1 MAAPARGAII
11 AAGANTMHGD
21 STISATSSDR
31 SRAGA
36 ATMTS
41 GSMDMTTPVTRGEL
55 RAELDQLEQ
64 RIGQRFEPRFEQLV
78 TRAELDEKLAQKF
91 DELEQKLDEKLDEKL
106 EQKLAQ
112 KLAPLVTRAE
122 LDEKLAPLATKVE
135 LEFWGGVL
143 LARIESL
150 EIQQKLMYEDLANRI
165 EFTHK
170 QLRSDSEADLTQR
183 IASLHQ
189 QLSEELAR
197 HVKVLDETVAR
208 QASALD
214 DKYNGLPRRVDRLE
228 VAVFR
233 KKPRMGN

>member
-78 TRAELDEKLAQKF
+78 TRAELDEKLAQKL
-91 DELEQKLDEKLDEKL
+91 DELEQKL

-208 QASALD
+208 QTSALD